1 VLDPDRPGSTNIPEL
16 TLPPFE
22 LKCIAGVEEPEM
34 LHNGTQRLAWS
45 ASVAILAFLLIA
57 AIPGTSSRDRHEPVV
72 TDFLGLLETRPDL
85 RESVEAAI
93 DLADLQGIDNL
104 DGFLVYL
111 DDLVT
116 LVPTQ
121 REVVPECLKFYYIIN
136 QAPGDALN
144 QDVAFNA
151 WMHDLLE
158 AWGSFLDTPA
168 SAAGID
174 TFRKATN
181 YNMDDY
187 IEGPSGWQ
195 TFNQF
200 FAREVKPGR
209 RPIAAPRNDKVVVSP
224 ADAVFMGQWPIDENS
239 NITVKG
245 ANWAIA
251 ELLEGSPYK
260 DAFEGGIYTHSF
272 LYIDDYHRYHVPVA
286 GTVKEVRNIS
296 GKVYMDVFRE
306 EDGTLNVVDGDT
318 YQFNQERGLV
328 VIDSPEVGLV
338 AVLPIG
344 MAYVSSVNLTTE
356 VGAELRKGDPFG
368 YFMFGGSDIVTVYQD
383 RNVVLD
389 AEVGTKYL
397 QGQRLGELK

>member
-1 VLDPDRPGSTNIPEL
+1 MSR
-16 TLPPFE
+16 
-22 LKCIAGVEEPEM
+22 
-34 LHNGTQRLAWS
+34 NGTQRLVQS
-45 ASVAILAFLLIA
+45 ASVALLTIFLAVFTPVA
-57 AIPGTSSRDRHEPVV
+57 HAGGGYEPVV
-72 TDFLGLLETRPDL
+72 IDLLNLMESRPDL
-85 RESVEAAI
+85 HESVEAAI
-93 DLADLQGIDNL
+93 EVADLHGIGDMGEFVAYVDN
-104 DGFLVYL
+104 
-111 DDLVT
+111 LVT
-116 LVPTQ
+116 LVPTE

-144 QDVAFNA
+144 KDEQFNA
-151 WMHDLLE
+151 WMKNLVQ
-158 AWGSFLDTPA
+158 AWGTFLDTPA
-168 SAAGID
+168 SAAGIV
-174 TFRKATN
+174 TFREATN

-200 FAREVKPGR
+200 FAREVKPGS
-209 RPIAAPRNDKVVVSP
+209 RPIAEPRNDKVVASP
-224 ADAVFMGQWPIDENS
+224 ADAVFMGQWPINENS

-245 ANWAIA
+245 VNWAIA
-251 ELLEGSPYK
+251 ELLDGSPYK
-260 DAFEGGIYTHSF
+260 DAFQGGIYTHSF

-286 GTVKEVRNIS
+286 GTVREVRNIS

-306 EDGTLNVVDGDT
+306 DDGTLNVVDGDT

-356 VGAELRKGDPFG
+356 VGAELRKGDQFG
-368 YFMFGGSDIVTVYQD
+368 YFMFGGSDIVTVFQD

-389 AEVGTKYL
+389 AEVGKKYL
-397 QGQRLGELK
+397 QGQRLGELE

>member
-1 VLDPDRPGSTNIPEL
+1 MPRD
-16 TLPPFE
+16 
-22 LKCIAGVEEPEM
+22 KKW
-34 LHNGTQRLAWS
+34 RLARS
-45 ASVAILAFLLIA
+45 IFGATLALLLAFSFVEVRA
-57 AIPGTSSRDRHEPVV
+57 ANDSNPVV
-72 TDFLGLLETRPDL
+72 ADFVGLMDSRPDL
-85 RESVEAAI
+85 QESVEAAI
-93 DLADLQGIDNL
+93 GIADLQDIQDM
-104 DGFLVYL
+104 DGFVDYL
-111 DDLVT
+111 DKLVT
-116 LVPTQ
+116 FVPTE

-144 QDVAFNA
+144 KDEQFNA
-151 WMHDLLE
+151 WMNDLVE
-158 AWGSFLDTPA
+158 AWGAFLDTPA

-174 TFRKATN
+174 TFLAATS
-181 YNMDDY
+181 YNIDDY

-200 FAREVKPGR
+200 FAREVKSGR
-209 RPIAAPRNDKVVVSP
+209 RPVAAPRDDKVIVSP
-224 ADAVFMGQWPIDENS
+224 ADAVFMGHWPIDENS

-245 ANWAIA
+245 VNWAIA
-251 ELLEGSPYK
+251 ELLDGSPYK
-260 DAFEGGIYTHSF
+260 DAFKGGIYTHSF

-286 GTVKEVRNIS
+286 GTVREVRNIS

-344 MAYVSSVNLTTE
+344 MAYVSSVNLVTE
-356 VGAELRKGDPFG
+356 VGAELRKGDQFG
-368 YFMFGGSDIVTVYQD
+368 YFMFGGSDIVMVFQD

-389 AEVGTKYL
+389 AEIGKKYL

>member
-1 VLDPDRPGSTNIPEL
+1 
-16 TLPPFE
+16 
-22 LKCIAGVEEPEM
+22 M
-34 LHNGTQRLAWS
+34 LRNRILGLARS
-45 ASVAILAFLLIA
+45 SCVAILALLLA
-57 AIPGTSSRDRHEPVV
+57 ASNAEARAADDYQPVV
-72 TDFLGLLETRPDL
+72 TEFLGLMESRPDL
-85 RESVEAAI
+85 EASVDAAI
-93 DLADLQGIDNL
+93 EKAGLEGIEDM
-104 DGFLVYL
+104 DSFVDYV

-116 LVPTQ
+116 LVPTE
-121 REVVPECLKFYYIIN
+121 REVVPECLKFYYVVN

-144 QDVAFNA
+144 KDEQFNA
-151 WMHDLLE
+151 WMNDLVR

-174 TFRKATN
+174 TFLAATS
-181 YNMDDY
+181 YNIDDY

-200 FAREVKPGR
+200 FAREVKSGR
-209 RPIAAPRNDKVVVSP
+209 RPVAKPRDDNVIVSP
-224 ADAVFMGQWPIDENS
+224 ADAVFMGQWRIDEDS

-245 ANWAIA
+245 VNWAIA
-251 ELLEGSPYK
+251 DLLDGSPYK

-286 GTVKEVRNIS
+286 GTVREVRNIS

-306 EDGTLNVVDGDT
+306 DDGTLNVVDGDT

-328 VIDSPEVGLV
+328 VIDSPQVGMV

-356 VGAELRKGDPFG
+356 VGAELRKGDQFG
-368 YFMFGGSDIVTVYQD
+368 YFMFGGSDIVMVFQD
-383 RNVVLD
+383 RNIVLD
-389 AEVGTKYL
+389 AEIGKKYL
-397 QGQRLGELK
+397 QGQMLGELQ

>member
-1 VLDPDRPGSTNIPEL
+1 MSRNRI
-16 TLPPFE
+16 
-22 LKCIAGVEEPEM
+22 
-34 LHNGTQRLAWS
+34 QRLAQS
-45 ASVAILAFLLIA
+45 AGIAILAFLLVA
-57 AIPGTSSRDRHEPVV
+57 AIPGTPTRDGHEPVV
-72 TDFLGLLETRPDL
+72 ADFLSLMQARPDL
-85 RESVEAAI
+85 QDSVEAAI
-93 DLADLQGIDNL
+93 QVADLQGIDSI
-104 DGFLVYL
+104 DEFLVYL

-116 LVPTQ
+116 LVPTE

-144 QDVAFNA
+144 KDDAFNA
-151 WMHDLLE
+151 WMHDLVE
-158 AWGSFLDTPA
+158 AWGTFLDTPA

-174 TFRKATN
+174 TFRDATN
-181 YNMDDY
+181 YNIDDY

-209 RPIAAPRNDKVVVSP
+209 RPVAEPRNDKVVVSP
-224 ADAVFMGQWPIDENS
+224 ADAVFMGSWPIEENS
-239 NITVKG
+239 SITVKG
-245 ANWAIA
+245 VDWAIA
-251 ELLEGSPYK
+251 ELLDGSPYQ
-260 DAFEGGIYTHSF
+260 DAFDGGIYTHSF

-286 GTVKEVRNIS
+286 GTIREVRNIS

-356 VGAELRKGDPFG
+356 VGAELQKGDQFG
-368 YFMFGGSDIVTVYQD
+368 YFLFGGSDIVTVFQD
-383 RNVVLD
+383 KDLVLD

-397 QGQRLGELK
+397 QGQRLGALR

>member
-1 VLDPDRPGSTNIPEL
+1 
-16 TLPPFE
+16 
-22 LKCIAGVEEPEM
+22 M
-34 LHNGTQRLAWS
+34 LRNGTQRLAQS
-45 ASVAILAFLLIA
+45 ASVALLAFFLIA
-57 AIPGTSSRDRHEPVV
+57 AIPGAPTTDGHEPVV
-72 TDFLGLLETRPDL
+72 TDLLALMETRPDL
-85 RESVEAAI
+85 YRSVEAAI
-93 DLADLQGIDNL
+93 EVADLHGIGNIDE
-104 DGFLVYL
+104 FLVYL

-116 LVPTQ
+116 LVPTE

-144 QDVAFNA
+144 KDEQFNA
-151 WMHDLLE
+151 WMNALVE
-158 AWGSFLDTPA
+158 AWGAFLDTPA

-174 TFRKATN
+174 TFREATD

-200 FAREVKPGR
+200 FAREVKSGR
-209 RPIAAPRNDKVVVSP
+209 RPVAEPRNDKVVVSP

-245 ANWAIA
+245 ISWAIA
-251 ELLEGSPYK
+251 DLLDGSPYK

-272 LYIDDYHRYHVPVA
+272 LYIDDYHRYHIPVA

-306 EDGTLNVVDGDT
+306 DDGTLNVVDGDT
-318 YQFNQERGLV
+318 YQFNQERGLL

-356 VGAELRKGDPFG
+356 VGAELRKGDLFG

-397 QGQRLGELK
+397 QGQRLGELR

>member
-1 VLDPDRPGSTNIPEL
+1 MLRNRTRGLALSCCV
-16 TLPPFE
+16 TLLALLLAVSP
-22 LKCIAGVEEPEM
+22 AGV
-34 LHNGTQRLAWS
+34 T
-45 ASVAILAFLLIA
+45 A
-57 AIPGTSSRDRHEPVV
+57 ADDYQPVV
-72 TDFLGLLETRPDL
+72 SEFLGLMDSRPDL
-85 RESVEAAI
+85 QASVEAAI
-93 DLADLQGIDNL
+93 EKADLKDIRDM
-104 DGFLVYL
+104 DGFVSYL

-116 LVPTQ
+116 LVPVE
-121 REVVPECLKFYYIIN
+121 REVVPKALKFYYIVN
-136 QAPGDALN
+136 QTPGDALN
-144 QDVAFNA
+144 EDEQFNA
-151 WMHDLLE
+151 WMKALVQ

-168 SAAGID
+168 SAAGIE
-174 TFRKATN
+174 TFRAATN
-181 YNMDDY
+181 YNIDDY

-200 FAREVKPGR
+200 FAREVKSGK
-209 RPIAAPRNDKVVVSP
+209 RPIAEPRNDRVIVSP
-224 ADAVFMGQWPIDENS
+224 ADAVFMGQWPIDEDS

-245 ANWAIA
+245 VNWAIA
-251 ELLEGSPYK
+251 ELLDDSPYK
-260 DAFEGGIYTHSF
+260 EAFKGGIYTHSF

-306 EDGTLNVVDGDT
+306 DDGTLNVVDGDT

-356 VGAELRKGDPFG
+356 VGAELRKGDQFG
-368 YFMFGGSDIVTVYQD
+368 YFMFGGSDIVMLFQD

-389 AEVGTKYL
+389 AEVGKKYL
-397 QGQRLGELK
+397 QGQRLGELQ